1 METSSSRLALLFSR
15 YYSGL
20 ATDPETNELMH
31 LIRMSEND
39 ETLAALIRNAWES
52 LHPDEKEFSEEESGK
67 MLHSILQTAENQREE
82 EEEQEKVRPM
92 RWLRYAAASL
102 LIIAG
107 FSLYWLKNRPEKVPE
122 VSVTGRQVTDIPPGG
137 NRAMLSLSDGRQI
150 PLDSAAN
157 GLLGSHGA
165 ASFTKTGDG
174 KLRVAV
180 SENLQETNNQS
191 NRLSTPKGGQYQV
204 TLHDGSKVWL
214 NASSSIRFPTVF
226 ANNNRT
232 VEISGEAYFEVTKD
246 RKRPFRVRFGTSEVE
261 VLGTSF
267 NIMAYR
273 DESASKT
280 TLVEGSVKLRNKKG
294 SKKLTPGQQATISA
308 NGAIQTAAVDIDREI
323 AWKNGLFYF
332 KDSGIQEIMRQAAR
346 WYDIDVNYEGKIP
359 KRQFTGKV
367 SRNVNISEL
376 LNMLRYAGVNARVEQ
391 NKVVV
396 KM

>member
-67 MLHSILQTAENQREE
+67 MLHSILQTAENQHEE

-107 FSLYWLKNRPEKVPE
+107 FSLYWLKNRPEKAPE
-122 VSVTGRQVTDIPPGG
+122 VAVTGRQVTDIPPGG

-165 ASFTKTGDG
+165 ANFTKTDDG

-267 NIMAYR
+267 NIMAYK
-273 DESASKT
+273 DESALKT

-332 KDSGIQEIMRQAAR
+332 KDSGIEEIMRQAAR